1 MVLNASH
8 FEETWFEPEY
18 WLQAEPGVLVGYAT
32 DRRGKPAPMAL
43 LLYQPVI
50 SSTMRSLDLVSYR
63 KPESDWLR
71 FEGSQPP
78 SYQAVLSEDARVA
91 YAQLMKRLAAHD
103 RGVRGAAR
111 ELLERVPDE
120 PPDEFYKRVADAYKL
135 LDKEFGTPVKDI
147 AELAEVP
154 HSTAARWVRQCRL
167 RPKDSPDK
175 FLPPTTVSATAE
187 LSADASVTRADTT
200 KEK

>member
-1 MVLNASH
+1 MVVNQL
-8 FEETWFEPEY
+8 EETRFEPEY
-18 WLQAEPGVLVGYAT
+18 WLEAEPGIVVGYAT
-32 DRRGKPAPMAL
+32 DRHGKPAPMAL
-43 LLYQPVI
+43 LLYRPV
-50 SSTMRSLDLVSYR
+50 SSTTMRSLNLVRYR
-63 KPESDWLR
+63 RPESNWPR

-78 SYQAVLSEDARVA
+78 SYQAVLERSGKEA
-91 YAQLMKRLAAHD
+91 YARILKSLDVHD
-103 RGVRGAAR
+103 RRTRESAR
-111 ELLERVPDE
+111 ELLQRIPDESANEFYERVAKA
-120 PPDEFYKRVADAYKL
+120 YVLLKDA
-135 LDKEFGTPVKDI
+135 FGTPVKDM